1 MCGRQDWTT
10 STFVVAAQQPAR
22 SPRRDS
28 TLLVAWLF
36 SICVDGILVG
46 RDTGRSFGSS
56 IPPPDLPGSRIG
68 EWSPFNVRNF
78 SRSNC
83 SLITLAREHHAA
95 IDRLRQAEAEASASP
110 DAVFNVLPRF
120 QQPTQNLTLRQWPRG
135 DIPATELLPRQRKR
149 TTSRFVSPA
158 RGTTDYARTGSDLLL
173 ARKLPPGPYL
183 WAGAGAPPALHER
196 GWSSVERSERQGHGE
211 SMESAEPSML
221 LQYIECR
228 AVTVRGPVFAM
239 VFARRADDA

>member
-1 MCGRQDWTT
+1 MPTAMHVWTPGLDNVNFRRSGAASRPEALGAIPRSSSRGSSPFV
-10 STFVVAAQQPAR
+10 STA
-22 SPRRDS
+22 SS
-28 TLLVAWLF
+28 W
-36 SICVDGILVG
+36 G

-183 WAGAGAPPALHER
+183 WAGAGAPPGATR
-196 GWSSVERSERQGHGE
+196 KG
-211 SMESAEPSML
+211 
-221 LQYIECR
+221 
-228 AVTVRGPVFAM
+228 M
-239 VFARRADDA
+239 VFR